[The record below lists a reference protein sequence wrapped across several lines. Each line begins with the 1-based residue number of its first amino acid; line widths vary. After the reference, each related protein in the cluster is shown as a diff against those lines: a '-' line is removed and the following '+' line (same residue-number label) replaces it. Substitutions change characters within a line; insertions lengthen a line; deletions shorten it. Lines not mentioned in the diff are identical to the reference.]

1 MTAKLEWAPASCTRF
16 VFSLASVNLCCLR
29 VETSFVPVLRKSI
42 LVSRGKH
49 IEEEFGLRML
59 ESV

>member
-29 VETSFVPVLRKSI
+29 VETSFVPVLRKI
-42 LVSRGKH
+42 DTCVERQAH
-49 IEEEFGLRML
+49 
-59 ESV
+59 